1 MARHT
6 TNLTGVIYRDCTTNG
21 KADKVYYIVTPEKST
36 LSLFANYRNL
46 SVNLQSNFHYQ

>member
-1 MARHT
+1 MSFLSVLVT
-6 TNLTGVIYRDCTTNG
+6 TV
-21 KADKVYYIVTPEKST
+21 KYYIVTPEKST

>member
-1 MARHT
+1 MIKSFDIK
-6 TNLTGVIYRDCTTNG
+6 NF
-21 KADKVYYIVTPEKST
+21 KDKSSFEVSKIFKKNYIVTPEKST